1 MWPIE
6 YIAGRVSA
14 RVRQLDVG
22 CGTKTKDNVF
32 VTLVV
37 VIQYQVRDRS
47 CTILCVCLFQSGRR
61 ATSHCGVA
69 IVSVIAAHLEPQS
82 TSLKH
87 AGMIGC
93 VS

>member
-1 MWPIE
+1 MGFSFFCIECVDTSTLGVLERFGNFTRILGPGMNFVLWPIE

-37 VIQYQVRDRS
+37 VIQYQV
-47 CTILCVCLFQSGRR
+47 I
-61 ATSHCGVA
+61 
-69 IVSVIAAHLEPQS
+69 IES
-82 TSLKH
+82 TYD
-87 AGMIGC
+87 AFYR
-93 VS
+93 